1 MTTVPTPQPV
11 QTGAY
16 EFTATAANTYTPN
29 YTIQYDSEI
38 EVFNFGSFT
47 PMDSSNYSI
56 GNIAVGSFDITFSA
70 GVLTVGQNYLVK
82 RVYLLEGDI
91 DLSTGVTAQA
101 VQDAFNNT
109 TRQTQN
115 TEENLSYVPSYNLTD
130 TLTAADIQLPQLAA
144 PAAGKHT
151 TWVKDSSGA
160 IISYE
165 IGALDPSAHA
175 LEVALAANSDP
186 ASSGGTKVGVN
197 VDGHATNAQAELTA
211 LDAAVTP
218 LVTQVDGIAGSA
230 TVSSDI
236 YVDTLERNSGGATE
250 GPTTQAEAFMLRLE
264 KALGFIGDASFVLG
278 HVIFLQNNED
288 QASESGFIRMI
299 NTTESVGFTLGKTG
313 AGDYIGPEYELL
325 YKKMWVSNILVGTTW
340 NGDDGWPLSPGTT
353 SAGSRDADWDAGHTL
368 TMPFWNS
375 TTGNYFYPMLAS
387 ETGTAAGTVNI
398 FGQAEGVTPTVA
410 PSSYG
415 FMGMVPWIQI
425 YDGWGDYLTHN
436 GLGS

>member
-38 EVFNFGSFT
+38 EVFHFGSFT
-47 PMDSSNYSI
+47 PIDSAKYSI
-56 GNIAVGSFDITFSA
+56 GNIDVGSFDITFSA
-70 GVLTVGQNYLVK
+70 GVLTVGQSYLVK

-115 TEENLSYVPSYNLTD
+115 TEENLSFVPSYNLTD
-130 TLTAADIQLPQLAA
+130 TLTAADIQLPLLAA

-175 LEVALAANSDP
+175 LEVALAANTDP

-197 VDGHATNAQAELTA
+197 VDGHATNAQAELAA

-218 LVTQVDGIAGSA
+218 LVPQVEGIAGSA

-236 YVDTLERNSGGATE
+236 YVDTLEKNSGGATE

-264 KALGFIGDASFVLG
+264 KALGFIGDASYVLG
-278 HVIFLQNNED
+278 HMIFLTHNTPPPAN
-288 QASESGFIRMI
+288 SGYLEVL
-299 NTTESVGFTLGKTG
+299 NSVLDTPFTIGSTG
-313 AGDYIGPEYELL
+313 VGTYIGDKYEKL
-325 YKKMWVSNILVGTTW
+325 YKEMWTSYVRVGTVW
-340 NGDDGWPLSPGTT
+340 NGRDGWMLSPGTV
-353 SAGSRDADWDAGHTL
+353 SAGSAEADWTAGHTL
-368 TMPFWNS
+368 DMPFINA
-375 TTGNYFYPMLAS
+375 TTGRYFSLICSDELNTSLYAFQQ
-387 ETGTAAGTVNI
+387 AG
-398 FGQAEGVTPTVA
+398 GATPTTG
-410 PSSYG
+410 PSLQGYFG
-415 FMGMVPWIQI
+415 LVPYIQM
-425 YDGWGDYLTHN
+425 YDGWDHMLEFN
-436 GLGS
+436 GLAP